1 MKQYLTILISLI
13 ALLSV
18 NADDILVNE
27 SGLQGTYTTISDAVQ
42 AANPGDRILIAPQV
56 SPYKEDTL
64 FIDKNLTLMPA
75 ATNSFVTFDGHIK
88 LTLDNIDNF
97 TLIGFR
103 EAASEGLFKSVF
115 SNINDTTN
123 NTYSIINIIDCRIN
137 TIRLDQPKTSLYLSY
152 SYVEYL
158 AFAHGDIIGNMI
170 YNQLYFGLFDYS
182 AIDGSY
188 TNCGYNTN
196 GDDDDDWICSIR
208 DIQEYW
214 DESHNPNYLNNSNF
228 MSECDLLHG
237 ATSIPFG
244 NANTYSDTCHII
256 ANRFISWNAIVAF
269 SQDFPF
275 DMRNNCFDDNSQSI
289 SIYLMCPSVKGTNQI
304 INNGGYSNY
313 NKIQFNLAFCDDNN
327 VDSLFN
333 FSDVNMEVLNNTWYN
348 SCNTFYSPQ
357 NNMNASSFATLP
369 INGQSLWAFNQDPDT
384 DMLCFGGAD
393 SDTDLLQVFESWF
406 EIGPFS
412 GSNPSLKYLNLD
424 LTPNIHGQNGGSHA
438 WSNYHGDTDYSS
450 AGNMPEGSKARIT
463 HLNLPTQILDP
474 STNINIKAK
483 SVHGN

>member
-1 MKQYLTILISLI
+1 MKQHLTILISLI

-115 SNINDTTN
+115 SNINDTTT
-123 NTYSIINIIDCRIN
+123 NTYSIVNIIDCRIN

-152 SYVEYL
+152 SYVEHV
-158 AFAHGDIIGNMI
+158 AFAHGDIIGNWI
-170 YNQLYFGLFDYS
+170 NNKLYFGLFDYS
-182 AIDGSY
+182 SIDGSY

-196 GDDDDDWICSIR
+196 DDDDDDWICVIR
-208 DIQEYW
+208 DIEAYW
-214 DESHNPNYLNNSNF
+214 HVSHANNLNNSNF
-228 MSECDLLHG
+228 MSECELLH
-237 ATSIPFG
+237 ASTSIPFG
-244 NANTYSDTCHII
+244 NVNTYSDTCHII
-256 ANRFISWNAIVAF
+256 ANYFGHYEAITTF
-269 SQDFPF
+269 NEKFPF
-275 DMRNNCFDDNSQSI
+275 NIRNNAFGSSNQNI
-289 SIYLMCPSVKGTNQI
+289 SIYFMCSSDNGTNQI
-304 INNGGYSNY
+304 INNGGPSSH
-313 NKIQFNLAFCDDNN
+313 NKIQFHLAFCNDNN

-333 FSDVNMEVLNNTWYN
+333 FSDVDIEILNNNWYN
-348 SCNTFYSPQ
+348 DVNYFWAPTGGMTA
-357 NNMNASSFATLP
+357 NSFSTLP
-369 INGQSLWAFNQDPDT
+369 INGKGIFAFNQRENFI
-384 DMLCFGGAD
+384 LFGGAD
-393 SDTDLLQVFESWF
+393 SDADLLQVFESWF
-406 EIGPFS
+406 EIGPVY

-424 LTPNIHGQNGGSHA
+424 LTPNTQGETGGSHA
-438 WSNYHGDTDYSS
+438 WSNYHGDNDYNS
-450 AGNMPEGSKARIT
+450 AGNMPAGSKARIT

>member
-1 MKQYLTILISLI
+1 MKQHLTILMSLI

-103 EAASEGLFKSVF
+103 EPSYGLFKSVF
-115 SNINDTTN
+115 SNINDTTT
-123 NTYSIINIIDCRIN
+123 NTYSIINIIDCKIN

-152 SYVEYL
+152 SRVEHV
-158 AFAHGDIIGNMI
+158 AFAHGDIIGNRI
-170 YNQLYFGLFDYS
+170 DQKLYFGLFDYS

-196 GDDDDDWICSIR
+196 EEDEDDWICTIGN
-208 DIQEYW
+208 IQEYW
-214 DESHNPNYLNNSNF
+214 DKSHANGNKLNASDY
-228 MSECDLLHG
+228 MSECELLHG

-244 NANTYSDTCHII
+244 NVNTYSDTCHII
-256 ANRFISWNAIVAF
+256 ANFVINDIVAF
-269 SQDFPF
+269 SSEFPF
-275 DMRNNCFDDNSQSI
+275 DIRNNDFYQDYNRAI
-289 SIYLMCPSVKGTNQI
+289 SIYLMSPSTKGTNQI
-304 INNGGYSNY
+304 INNGGYQNDDQ
-313 NKIQFNLAFCDDNN
+313 IRFNLAFCDDNN

-333 FSDVNMEVLNNTWYN
+333 LSDVNMEILNNSFSGN
-348 SCNTFYSPQ
+348 CLEFYAPESL
-357 NNMNASSFATLP
+357 MNANSFSNFP
-369 INGQSLWAFNQDPDT
+369 INGQGIFAFNQDDNFI
-384 DMLCFGGAD
+384 CFDGQD
-393 SDTDLLQVFESWF
+393 SDSDLLQVFESWF
-406 EIGPFS
+406 EIGPNS
-412 GSNPSLKYLNLD
+412 GYNPSLKYLNLD
-424 LTPNIHGQNGGSHA
+424 LTPNSHGVNGGSHA
-438 WSNYHGDTDYSS
+438 WINYHGDTDYNS